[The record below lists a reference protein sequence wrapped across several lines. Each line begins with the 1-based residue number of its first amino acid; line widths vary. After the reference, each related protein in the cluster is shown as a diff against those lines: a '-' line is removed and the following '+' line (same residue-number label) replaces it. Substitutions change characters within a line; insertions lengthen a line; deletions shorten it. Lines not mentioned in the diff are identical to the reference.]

1 MPMDNHTPEQRSYNM
16 SRVKSKN
23 TVPERKLMKVLR
35 EKGIWFTHHRAD
47 IFGKPDIVFKRKK
60 IAVFI
65 DSGFWHGHK
74 PLPETNKDFWEKKI
88 GRNIERDK
96 EVNAKLS
103 DQGWTVIRFGEDEIK
118 KDLTGCLKKIL
129 RAIGKPMVEE

>member
-1 MPMDNHTPEQRSYNM
+1 MDNHTPEQRSYNM

-23 TVPERKLMKVLR
+23 TAPERKLMKALR
-35 EKGIWFTHHRAD
+35 DKGIWFTHHRTD
-47 IFGKPDIVFKRKK
+47 VFGKPDIVFKRKK
-60 IAVFI
+60 IAIFI

-96 EVNAKLS
+96 EVNTELS
-103 DQGWTVIRFGEDEIK
+103 GKGWTVIRFGEGEIK
-118 KDLTGCLKKIL
+118 RNLDICVAKIL
-129 RAIGKPMVEE
+129 FVIGKQ